1 MKTVIG
7 DVYKNTCSCG
17 HRLWINSKAAVF
29 SLSII
34 VTNRFMRHSKIIPI
48 FFAFMLLLNLEKSYS
63 ISCCC
68 ACSTHEPLLCLTK
81 KYVIPVFDIPFL
93 PLQCLGWVVL
103 LSFF

>member
-17 HRLWINSKAAVF
+17 HRLGINSKAAVF

-34 VTNRFMRHSKIIPI
+34 VTIALCAIPKS
-48 FFAFMLLLNLEKSYS
+48 FLSFAFMLLLNLEKSYS

-93 PLQCLGWVVL
+93 PLQCLGWAAL